1 MLRSPEASTGS
12 SGSLLLLLPLL
23 LLLLLVSL
31 LLLLVIVPSLA
42 FHGVFVPCLCL
53 ENC

>member
-12 SGSLLLLLPLL
+12 SGSLLLLLPL